1 MILFP
6 ASTHQQQ
13 GPYEVVLLIS
23 TVDWSLSRALWGSQA
38 GWRWMEIRSRGGG
51 WRRVQETDAK
61 RGNSSKWQNRG
72 GIYGS
77 WKQPK
82 QGMRERERCPS
93 ISAQIS
99 PLPPIAS
106 CRPSP
111 APSWVSDSI
120 STPAVCC
127 FLYQVPHLGLKVL
140 TSPLIPPYLFTFC
153 SSENTA
159 SAKPLWYLE
168 EPNWIPTLFV
178 SLFCSVT
185 LHTSLS
191 FSGPHFSHLLN

>member
-1 MILFP
+1 
-6 ASTHQQQ
+6 
-13 GPYEVVLLIS
+13 
-23 TVDWSLSRALWGSQA
+23 
-38 GWRWMEIRSRGGG
+38 MEIRSRGCG

-82 QGMRERERCPS
+82 QGMREREMPFHLQLRFLLCLRCFMPAYS
-93 ISAQIS
+93 NPKLGVRFHLDPGCVLL
-99 PLPPIAS
+99 PLPGPT
-106 CRPSP
+106 
-111 APSWVSDSI
+111 SW
-120 STPAVCC
+120 PKK
-127 FLYQVPHLGLKVL
+127 LL
-140 TSPLIPPYLFTFC
+140 TSPLIPTLPFHILFIRKYCFSQATVVFGRTELD
-153 SSENTA
+153 S
-159 SAKPLWYLE
+159 
-168 EPNWIPTLFV
+168 TLFV